1 MLTAACL
8 SLAVAAAPP
17 MSQVMESLATL
28 QPLLANPEAFRAPE
42 NTQRVAQAL
51 ELLAKVEHPFNR
63 GVPMPSGNVEQL
75 FTRQAAAAA
84 LDYSRGRHEAARQ
97 RGRTL
102 SQLCIGCHAS
112 EPAKDF
118 ADAEKKAEALKLTP
132 LQQAQ
137 FYATTRQVDRALAL
151 WKVELAKPVK
161 QDPELFEQLDALR
174 LALRVLVPMKDEARD
189 VRALLVPQLTR
200 KELPEFVRG
209 ELAAWEKDAKAW
221 EAERFVAK
229 GKTAAELLAKAK
241 GLVAASQ
248 AEKVITAQP
257 MHFVKL
263 LRAASYLDEALRRE
277 PTGAQRGELLYLLGV
292 AAATT
297 TDIPLWELEGMFLE
311 ACIRE
316 NPHTPR
322 AATCAARLKARTYV
336 TWNNNR
342 DIPAD
347 VWRGMTELMALAQP
361 EAKP

>member
-1 MLTAACL
+1 MLTTACL
-8 SLAVAAAPP
+8 TLALAAAPP
-17 MSQVMESLATL
+17 MSQALEALATL

-42 NTQRVAQAL
+42 NTKRVTQAL
-51 ELLAKVEHPFNR
+51 ETLAKLEHPFNR

-75 FTRQAAAAA
+75 FSRQASAAV

-102 SQLCIGCHAS
+102 SQLCIGCHAR
-112 EPAKDF
+112 EPTKDF
-118 ADAEKKAEALKLTP
+118 ADAEKVVEQAKLSP
-132 LQQAQ
+132 LQKAQ

-151 WKVELAKPVK
+151 WKTELARPVK

-189 VRALLVPQLTR
+189 VRALLVPQLNR
-200 KELPEFVRG
+200 KALPEFVRV
-209 ELAAWEKDAKAW
+209 EFAAWEKDAKAW

-241 GLVAASQ
+241 SLVAVSQ
-248 AEKVITAQP
+248 AEKVVTAQP

-263 LRAASYLDEALRRE
+263 LRAVSYLDEALRRE
-277 PTGAQRGELLYLLGV
+277 PTGAQRGEVLYLLGV
-292 AAATT
+292 ASATT
-297 TDIPLWELEGMFLE
+297 ADIPLWELEGMFLE

-322 AATCAARLKARTYV
+322 AATCAARLKSRTYV
-336 TWNNNR
+336 TWSNDR

-347 VWRGMTELMALAQP
+347 TWRAMTELMSLALPA
-361 EAKP
+361 EKP